1 LEDSREERKLVVAN
15 TIGKVF
21 GIIMVVL
28 YFILGTT
35 FIFFIPEERVPKEY
49 AQPFGVILYIYAL
62 FRAYKYY
69 RKFFAD

>member
-1 LEDSREERKLVVAN
+1 MVTE

-35 FIFFIPEERVPKEY
+35 FIFFIPEERIPAQY
-49 AQPFGVILYIYAL
+49 ATPFGILL
-62 FRAYKYY
+62 FVYGFYRAYKYY
-69 RKFFAD
+69 RKYWT